1 MKVEVGRVNHGD
13 CLKGMAA
20 LAADSVDLVF
30 ADPPFNI
37 GYDYD
42 EYDDRKARHHYLQ
55 WSRDWMAAVWRVL
68 KPDGTFWLA
77 IGDEYAA
84 ELKLIAQGAFPG
96 LPLVAE
102 MQERGQGG
110 QSSKRHH
117 VETAKKG
124 RRGRGAEGSRGRTKE
139 SAIHEPQSAL
149 TGAAS
154 GIGFHC
160 RSWVIW
166 YYTFGVHCTKKF
178 TRSHAHLF
186 HFVKD
191 LKQFTFNV
199 DAVKVP
205 SARQLVYADRRAN
218 PSGRMPDDTWLMPAG
233 TPTADGFVL
242 RPQDVPEGF
251 RPESDTWYFSRVAGT
266 FKEREGWHGCQMPE
280 QLLGRIIRASSN
292 EGEVVMDPFAGSG
305 TTLAV
310 AKKLGRKYVGFEMS
324 KQYFDQAERRLKA
337 AKSGDSLDGAENPL
351 TSAPPTVKQRGSRR
365 TRSLSDES
373 VLFATS

>member
-1 MKVEVGRVNHGD
+1 MKVQIGRVNHGD
-13 CLKGMAA
+13 CLAGMAA
-20 LAADSVDLVF
+20 MKAGSVDLAF

-37 GYDYD
+37 GYAYD
-42 EYDDRKARHHYLQ
+42 EYDDRKDREAYLT
-55 WSRDWMAAVWRVL
+55 WSRDWMAAVWRAL
-68 KPDGTFWLA
+68 EADGTFWLA

-84 ELKLIAQGAFPG
+84 ELKLIAQGSYPG
-96 LPLVAE
+96 LPLASGSRE
-102 MQERGQGG
+102 TSER
-110 QSSKRHH
+110 RN
-117 VETAKKG
+117 VETSKKG
-124 RRGRGAEGSRGRTKE
+124 SRGRRAKGPRGRGAEGSRGRGKE
-139 SAIHEPQSAL
+139 KAVRD
-149 TGAAS
+149 AAQAV
-154 GIGFHC
+154 GFHC

-186 HFVKD
+186 QFVKD
-191 LKQFTFNV
+191 PKQFTFNV

-218 PSGRMPDDTWLMPAG
+218 PTGRMPDDTWLMPAG
-233 TPTADGFVL
+233 TPTAGGFVL

-292 EGEVVMDPFAGSG
+292 EGDVVMDPFAGSG

-337 AKSGDSLDGAENPL
+337 AKAGDSLDGAENPL
-351 TSAPPTVKQRGSRR
+351 TSAPQTGKGLNRHDSNGKDQSHRGVRLRR
-365 TRSLSDES
+365 G
-373 VLFATS
+373 

>member
-1 MKVEVGRVNHGD
+1 
-13 CLKGMAA
+13 
-20 LAADSVDLVF
+20 
-30 ADPPFNI
+30 
-37 GYDYD
+37 
-42 EYDDRKARHHYLQ
+42 
-55 WSRDWMAAVWRVL
+55 
-68 KPDGTFWLA
+68 
-77 IGDEYAA
+77 
-84 ELKLIAQGAFPG
+84 
-96 LPLVAE
+96 
-102 MQERGQGG
+102 
-110 QSSKRHH
+110 
-117 VETAKKG
+117 
-124 RRGRGAEGSRGRTKE
+124 
-139 SAIHEPQSAL
+139 
-149 TGAAS
+149 
-154 GIGFHC
+154 
-160 RSWVIW
+160 
-166 YYTFGVHCTKKF
+166 
-178 TRSHAHLF
+178 
-186 HFVKD
+186 
-191 LKQFTFNV
+191 
-199 DAVKVP
+199 
-205 SARQLVYADRRAN
+205 
-218 PSGRMPDDTWLMPAG
+218 MPDDTWLMPAG